1 MRIAVL
7 GGGPGGLLAALLAK
21 RGDPA
26 REVTVFERNR
36 AGDTFGFGVV
46 FSDATL
52 DGIDAADPVLRR
64 ALTEHG
70 VHWDPIEVRLRGER
84 WRFGGNGMAA
94 VARRTLLTLLQQ
106 RAAEAGV
113 DLRFSAP
120 VHPDDL
126 LDSGYDLVIAA
137 DGANSQM
144 RARFAGVFGPS
155 VVTATAKFI
164 WFGTTY
170 PFGGLTFVHEQGP
183 HGVFAVHG
191 YPIGN
196 GVSTFIVETDE
207 RSWREAGLDAFDA
220 GQPPGPSDQVTQAYL
235 EKLFATQIDGC
246 PLLVNNSRWGNFRTW
261 RTQRWRHRA
270 GPFNRTAVA
279 LLGDAAHTAHFSVGS
294 GTKMAMEDAI
304 ALVAALDGT
313 QGVRTDPDGIDAAL
327 AVYEAERHGQ
337 VARIQD
343 AARPSLSWWEHFGR
357 SYRSLPPWQFAFH
370 FFSRSLPT
378 SKLRQRDAAFV
389 ESVHRAWSA
398 AHGGAMD
405 PLHTPIQVAGATQ
418 PGRVVTVE
426 DGAAGLAAG
435 PLPLLLAPGDDPPD
449 PLLRGAFP
457 RPPVGCVGERPGYR
471 GRPRLGSAG
480 SGPGPSGGRLPGGG
494 GRRHPADPA
503 AGLRGRPAGTG
514 RGDPAGRG
522 RIRGQWFRGPGPH
535 RRAVRPHRPGRQAPM
550 SMTEGTVPWPDE
562 LALQYA
568 RAGWWRGRDLG
579 AEFAV
584 VAASHNFPL
593 ACPGILG
600 TLLSGGR
607 VVMIASPDPASAF
620 AAIEREGVTITAVVP
635 AVAQR
640 WLAHAADNGASV
652 LRTLEVMQVGGP
664 GWPTSWPG
672 GSGRC
677 SARPCSRCSAWPR
690 GC

>member
-126 LDSGYDLVIAA
+126 LDSEYDLVVAA

-144 RARFAGVFGPS
+144 RARFAGAFGPS

-170 PFGGLTFVHEQGP
+170 QFSGLTFVHEQGR

-261 RTQRWRHRA
+261 RTERWRHRA
-270 GPFNRTAVA
+270 GRTVIA
-279 LLGDAAHTAHFSVGS
+279 LLGDAAHTAHFRRLGHQ
-294 GTKMAMEDAI
+294 
-304 ALVAALDGT
+304 DG
-313 QGVRTDPDGIDAAL
+313 
-327 AVYEAERHGQ
+327 
-337 VARIQD
+337 
-343 AARPSLSWWEHFGR
+343 
-357 SYRSLPPWQFAFH
+357 
-370 FFSRSLPT
+370 
-378 SKLRQRDAAFV
+378 
-389 ESVHRAWSA
+389 
-398 AHGGAMD
+398 HGGRD
-405 PLHTPIQVAGATQ
+405 
-418 PGRVVTVE
+418 R
-426 DGAAGLAAG
+426 
-435 PLPLLLAPGDDPPD
+435 
-449 PLLRGAFP
+449 
-457 RPPVGCVGERPGYR
+457 
-471 GRPRLGSAG
+471 AG
-480 SGPGPSGGRLPGGG
+480 SG
-494 GRRHPADPA
+494 
-503 AGLRGRPAGTG
+503 
-514 RGDPAGRG
+514 AGRG
-522 RIRGQWFRGPGPH
+522 SKGPRGPYGP
-535 RRAVRPHRPGRQAPM
+535 
-550 SMTEGTVPWPDE
+550 
-562 LALQYA
+562 
-568 RAGWWRGRDLG
+568 
-579 AEFAV
+579 
-584 VAASHNFPL
+584 
-593 ACPGILG
+593 
-600 TLLSGGR
+600 
-607 VVMIASPDPASAF
+607 
-620 AAIEREGVTITAVVP
+620 
-635 AVAQR
+635 
-640 WLAHAADNGASV
+640 
-652 LRTLEVMQVGGP
+652 
-664 GWPTSWPG
+664 
-672 GSGRC
+672 
-677 SARPCSRCSAWPR
+677 
-690 GC
+690 

>member
-1 MRIAVL
+1 VRIAVL

-126 LDSGYDLVIAA
+126 LSTDDGGEYDLVIAA

-144 RARFAGVFGPS
+144 RARFAGAFGPS

-170 PFGGLTFVHEQGP
+170 PFSGLTFVHEQGP

-207 RSWREAGLDAFDA
+207 RSWREAGLDAFDVS
-220 GQPPGPSDQVTQAYL
+220 QPPGPSDQVTQGYL

-270 GPFNRTAVA
+270 GGTAIA

-304 ALVAALDGT
+304 ALVAALDEA

-327 AVYEAERHGQ
+327 AVYESERHGQ

-357 SYRSLPPWQFAFH
+357 SYRSLPHWQFAFH

-378 SKLRQRDAAFV
+378 SKLRQRDPAFV

-405 PLHTPIQVAGATQ
+405 PLHTPIDVAGATQ
-418 PGRVVTVE
+418 PGRVVIVE
-426 DGAAGLAAG
+426 DGAARLAAG
-435 PLPLLLAPGDDPPD
+435 SLPL
-449 PLLRGAFP
+449 
-457 RPPVGCVGERPGYR
+457 RP
-471 GRPRLGSAG
+471 
-480 SGPGPSGGRLPGGG
+480 GPGPWGAWVSAPDTEDGLGHAQQAAARALAAGACLVAVAGGTPLTRRLVCEAARLEQGAVTLLVEDGSEDSVFEDRARTAVLSGRTDLV
-494 GRRHPADPA
+494 GRR
-503 AGLRGRPAGTG
+503 
-514 RGDPAGRG
+514 
-522 RIRGQWFRGPGPH
+522 Q
-535 RRAVRPHRPGRQAPM
+535 
-550 SMTEGTVPWPDE
+550 
-562 LALQYA
+562 
-568 RAGWWRGRDLG
+568 
-579 AEFAV
+579 
-584 VAASHNFPL
+584 
-593 ACPGILG
+593 
-600 TLLSGGR
+600 
-607 VVMIASPDPASAF
+607 
-620 AAIEREGVTITAVVP
+620 
-635 AVAQR
+635 
-640 WLAHAADNGASV
+640 
-652 LRTLEVMQVGGP
+652 
-664 GWPTSWPG
+664 
-672 GSGRC
+672 
-677 SARPCSRCSAWPR
+677 
-690 GC
+690 

>member
-1 MRIAVL
+1 VRIAVL
-7 GGGPGGLLAALLAK
+7 GGGPGGLLAAVLAK
-21 RGDPA
+21 RGDPG

-70 VHWDPIEVRLRGER
+70 VHWDPIEVRLRGEQ

-106 RAAEAGV
+106 RAAQAGV
-113 DLRFSAP
+113 DLRFSTLAK
-120 VHPDDL
+120 PDDL
-126 LDSGYDLVIAA
+126 LDGTYDLVIAA

-144 RARFAGVFGPS
+144 RARFAGAFGPS

-220 GQPPGPSDQVTQAYL
+220 GQPSGPSDQVTQAYL
-235 EKLFATQIDGC
+235 EKLFANQIDGC

-270 GPFNRTAVA
+270 GRTAIA

-294 GTKMAMEDAI
+294 GTKMAMEDAV
-304 ALVAALDGT
+304 ALVAALDEA
-313 QGVRTDPDGIDAAL
+313 QGGQGDRTDPDGIDAAL
-327 AVYEAERHGQ
+327 AVYESERAGR

-343 AARPSLSWWEHFGR
+343 SARPSLSWWEHFGR

-370 FFSRSLPT
+370 FFSRSLPE
-378 SKLRQRDAAFV
+378 SKLRQRDAGFV
-389 ESVHRAWSA
+389 DSVHRAWSA
-398 AHGGAMD
+398 THGGAND
-405 PLHTPIQVAGATQ
+405 PLHTPIDVAGGTQ

-426 DGAAGLAAG
+426 DGAARLAAG
-435 PLPLLLAPGDDPPD
+435 PLPLLCLPRGDDPPQTPPAPGGKSFPPD
-449 PLLRGAFP
+449 PLDPPGRGAWVSAPDTEAGLGQAQDAAARAVAAGACLVAVADGTPLTRRLVCEAARLEHGAVTMLVEDGSEGGVLEDSVFEDGA
-457 RPPVGCVGERPGYR
+457 RTAILS
-471 GRPRLGSAG
+471 GRTDLV
-480 SGPGPSGGRLPGGG
+480 
-494 GRRHPADPA
+494 GRR
-503 AGLRGRPAGTG
+503 
-514 RGDPAGRG
+514 
-522 RIRGQWFRGPGPH
+522 Q
-535 RRAVRPHRPGRQAPM
+535 
-550 SMTEGTVPWPDE
+550 
-562 LALQYA
+562 
-568 RAGWWRGRDLG
+568 
-579 AEFAV
+579 
-584 VAASHNFPL
+584 
-593 ACPGILG
+593 
-600 TLLSGGR
+600 
-607 VVMIASPDPASAF
+607 
-620 AAIEREGVTITAVVP
+620 
-635 AVAQR
+635 
-640 WLAHAADNGASV
+640 
-652 LRTLEVMQVGGP
+652 
-664 GWPTSWPG
+664 
-672 GSGRC
+672 
-677 SARPCSRCSAWPR
+677 
-690 GC
+690 